1 MPQVRRFGKSS
12 PQWSAYSPPPTRM
25 ESEGI
30 SRLEENADR
39 VIMAN
44 KRRKFPC
51 PSCFT
56 ACLSFPPFRSC
67 SPGSVCTFGFAS
79 GVAPQT
85 IEIPCMIYTL
95 MQVMHPIFY
104 IANQA
109 SLRSFVYALGL
120 FCCLYMIYLSA
131 TYSNFA

>member
-1 MPQVRRFGKSS
+1 MQNVSFPKSCMRTNCVNAS
-12 PQWSAYSPPPTRM
+12 GSTLREIVCAVECVFATPIRM

-39 VIMAN
+39 AIMTH
-44 KRRKFPC
+44 KRRKFPY
-51 PSCFT
+51 PSYVT

-85 IEIPCMIYTL
+85 VEIPCRIYTL
-95 MQVMHPIFY
+95 MRVMHPIFY

-109 SLRSFVYALGL
+109 SLRSFVYALG
-120 FCCLYMIYLSA
+120 M
-131 TYSNFA
+131 